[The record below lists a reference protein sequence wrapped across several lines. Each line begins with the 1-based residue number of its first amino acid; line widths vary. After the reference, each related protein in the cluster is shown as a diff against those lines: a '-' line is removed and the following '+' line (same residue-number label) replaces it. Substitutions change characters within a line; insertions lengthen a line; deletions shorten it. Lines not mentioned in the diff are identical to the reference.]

1 MPFSSSPPFS
11 DRVATRP
18 SAAAG
23 GASRARCVLAL
34 LLATGVLAGCAVRAP
49 RSRHA
54 GDTALAL
61 DGIPLREFGQETC
74 GAGSLSAVFTYHGDP
89 VSVEELDARLPRA
102 DGGGVLS
109 IDLLIA
115 ARERGYDARWVPGN
129 ERRIEEQILVGR
141 PVILMLRVL
150 DAPGERLDYHHYV
163 VVDGFDAER
172 RLLRF
177 HFGDGK
183 TRWSPLGRALRRSWR
198 GTDRALMVIRPE
210 AGALLRRAA
219 ALEAENRLP
228 EAEHELRAIL
238 RSEPGATRAWTN
250 LGNVLR
256 LQGRVMEA
264 ENAYRRA
271 LETDPYDAATLNNL
285 AWLLYERG
293 ELAEAESLALKA
305 VSDRV
310 DDLDLVFD
318 TLGRILL
325 AEGRCASAAATF
337 RRGLDW
343 SPTERS
349 PVRAMLLHGLARAH
363 VACGDSTGAIAMLEE
378 ALRCSPDSGI
388 AGEIRMSLASLEV
401 QGAAPRD

>member
-1 MPFSSSPPFS
+1 V
-11 DRVATRP
+11 RY
-18 SAAAG
+18 G
-23 GASRARCVLAL
+23 LAV
-34 LLATGVLAGCAVRAP
+34 LLAACVLAGCATRAP
-49 RSRHA
+49 RTRQPGHS
-54 GDTALAL
+54 ALAL
-61 DGIPLREFGQETC
+61 DGVPAREFGEETC
-74 GAGSLSAVFTYHGDP
+74 GAGSLSSVFTYHGDP
-89 VSVEELDARLPRA
+89 VSADDLDARLPRS

-129 ERRIEEQILVGR
+129 ERRIEEEILAGR

-150 DAPGERLDYHHYV
+150 DAPGDRRDDHHYV
-163 VVDGFDAER
+163 VVDGFDPQR

-177 HFGDGK
+177 HFGDGT
-183 TRWSPLGRALRRSWR
+183 TRWSPFGGALRRSWR
-198 GTDRALMVIRPE
+198 GTDRALLVIRPE

-238 RSEPGATRAWTN
+238 RTEPGATRAWTN

-256 LQGRVMEA
+256 LQGRALES

-293 ELAEAESLALKA
+293 ELAEAESLALRA
-305 VSDRV
+305 VSDDL

-337 RRGLDW
+337 RRGLHW
-343 SPTERS
+343 TPAERN
-349 PVRAMLLHGLARAH
+349 PARATLLHGLARAH
-363 VACGDSTGAIAMLEE
+363 VACGDSNGAIAMLEE
-378 ALRCSPDSGI
+378 ALRSSPDPRT
-388 AGEIRMSLASLEV
+388 AGEIRTSLASLLV
-401 QGAAPRD
+401 QAEDARD